1 MLTTAT
7 KGRCLGVDYGLARV
21 GLAISDPNRIIC
33 EPLPPAPNRTAIQEI
48 TEIASK
54 RGVSQIVVGLPLNMD
69 GTKSQQTEATLSFI
83 SQIRKS
89 TDIPIDTWD
98 ERLTTLEAER
108 ALRESSVISN
118 SGGRRKRRSRRGSRR
133 SNQKERVDSAAAA
146 IILQSYLAAT
156 P

>member
-7 KGRCLGVDYGLARV
+7 KGRCLGIDYGLARV
-21 GLAISDPNRIIC
+21 GLAISDPNRVIC
-33 EPLPPAPNRTAIQEI
+33 EPLPPAPNRTAIQKI

-69 GTKSQQTEATLSFI
+69 GTKSQQTEATLNFI

-98 ERLTTLEAER
+98 ERLTTVEAER

-118 SGGRRKRRSRRGSRR
+118 SGGRRKRRSRHGGRR

>member
-1 MLTTAT
+1 M
-7 KGRCLGVDYGLARV
+7 
-21 GLAISDPNRIIC
+21 
-33 EPLPPAPNRTAIQEI
+33 
-48 TEIASK
+48 
-54 RGVSQIVVGLPLNMD
+54 VGLPLNMD
-69 GTKSQQTEATLSFI
+69 GTKSQQTEATLNFI

-98 ERLTTLEAER
+98 ERLTTVEAER

-118 SGGRRKRRSRRGSRR
+118 SGGRRKRRSRHGGRR